1 MFLKPS
7 KESHLVFWYINVVSI
22 FFFLRNKCNLN
33 MSVKLFPFEVG
44 TTGSKYRNSAGIT
57 FITWKLSI
65 LWSGRI
71 ISSKRHQFLRGSR
84 DPGGLYKFPMSLL
97 IMIYSILDT
106 APGENIA
113 TKSILI
119 DKTCLSNSYDKL
131 GKSC

>member
-22 FFFLRNKCNLN
+22 FFLRNKCNLN
-33 MSVKLFPFEVG
+33 MTVKVFPFEAG

-57 FITWKLSI
+57 FITWRLSI

-71 ISSKRHQFLRGSR
+71 VSSKRHQFLRGRR
-84 DPGGLYKFPMSLL
+84 DPGGLYKFPMSFQV
-97 IMIYSILDT
+97 SILDT
-106 APGENIA
+106 APGENNA